1 MNIVVVYIPLR
12 VIALLSLNYTVE
24 QMTVAEK
31 WDHEIFVKTGVDTSS
46 QDLVNNIIHYA
57 V

>member
-1 MNIVVVYIPLR
+1 MNVVVVYIPLR
-12 VIALLSLNYTVE
+12 VIALLSLNYTIE